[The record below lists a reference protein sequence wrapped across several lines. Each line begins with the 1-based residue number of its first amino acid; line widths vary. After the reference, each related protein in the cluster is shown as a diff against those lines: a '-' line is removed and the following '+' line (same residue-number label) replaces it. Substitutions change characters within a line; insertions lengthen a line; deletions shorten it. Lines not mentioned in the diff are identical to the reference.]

1 MGHLNIKF
9 LFLLNMDIETVR
21 RMLQSRI
28 NEVNALLE
36 SYDNEGM
43 ETFLFLTRLWL
54 SRFYGGNS
62 PQLRHFNSL
71 DFESPDEGLV
81 SARALLNGCIT
92 LLEEEGL
99 PPMLRHRLETATKRV
114 RNDEVFIVHGHDEKA
129 VKELEEIVV
138 EAGYTPKYLR
148 DFGTGSETLISKLNK
163 ATECS
168 YAIIILTPDDWGT
181 EQKKIDEV
189 MNDFKRAVDSGRKI
203 DAVMALTY
211 FDRFISPFKYR
222 ARQNV
227 IFELG
232 FFKAE
237 LGDEYVAVL
246 LKKHRDIE
254 WDFPSDIH
262 GGYYIE
268 FEDSVYEKEEEIK
281 KSLEILKR

>member
-1 MGHLNIKF
+1 
-9 LFLLNMDIETVR
+9 MDIETVR
-21 RMLQSRI
+21 GILQNRI

-36 SYDNEGM
+36 SFDNEKM
-43 ETFLFLTRLWL
+43 EKFLFLTRLWL

-62 PQLRHFNSL
+62 PQFRHFNTI

-81 SARALLNGCIT
+81 SARALFNGCIT

-99 PPMLRHRLETATKRV
+99 PPALRQRLETAKKRV
-114 RNDEVFIVHGHDEKA
+114 RTDQVFIVHGHDEKA
-129 VKELEEIVV
+129 VKELVEIIVD
-138 EAGYTPKYLR
+138 AGYIPKYLR

-168 YAIIILTPDDWGT
+168 YAIVILTPDDWGT
-181 EQKKIDEV
+181 ELRKINEV
-189 MNDFKRAVDSGRKI
+189 MNDFYKTVKTGIKVDTPI
-203 DAVMALTY
+203 ALTY
-211 FDRFISPFKYR
+211 FERFVSTLKNR

-232 FFKAE
+232 FFKAV

-246 LKKHRDIE
+246 LKKTRDIE

-281 KSLEILKR
+281 KSLQILKG